1 MARASFCLPAPAP
14 SRTESILGLLRLR
27 PIMATTRMTPTEL
40 SPLVT
45 KEGGGNGGVHAEE
58 KGASLASS
66 IVNLANTIIGA
77 GLLTLPFAMKVSG
90 GVIPFA
96 LLFLS
101 VSVGSA
107 YGFRLLCRCC
117 ELTGKYTYRELG
129 DAALPGRGWLIEAAK
144 GAYTTGTC
152 IAYMVL
158 IADFSTLLADDVFP
172 RDNHSSVMRT
182 LHSIFANRATAT
194 IVLAVLCCF
203 PLSLLRSLNA
213 LRFSSLVSIACISYT
228 VLAVFGTYA
237 FKYDFKVNDTVK
249 LISVSPAVLGAL
261 PLMSVSMTGH
271 YNAPT
276 FYRELRNRSEARFGV
291 VVNCALM
298 ICLIAY
304 AIMATSGYLCFG
316 STVQGDILNNL
327 VVGSGVAIIARL
339 ALLITIITSY
349 PLVFNSMRSAARE
362 LLESASGSRSGAEMT
377 TIGALAY
384 SIVFV
389 TLHVVIALL
398 VPQVEVVLG
407 YNGSVFGTSI
417 VYIMPAVMC
426 IKLSSSSS
434 SSRSRSSSSSSIGT
448 RTDTTGEIDTEKAL
462 LLQDQTTDT
471 TTPQISPLPLRSS
484 IALIVFGAVM
494 MIGGCVSTAINA
506 AGPTNG

>member
-1 MARASFCLPAPAP
+1 MVEPDLTPAH
-14 SRTESILGLLRLR
+14 
-27 PIMATTRMTPTEL
+27 PTEL
-40 SPLVT
+40 SPLVE
-45 KEGGGNGGVHAEE
+45 KRDGGVGTGNGERNEE

-77 GLLTLPFAMKVSG
+77 GLLTLPFAMKISG

-96 LLFLS
+96 LLFVC

-172 RDNHSSVMRT
+172 HDHGSRFIRT
-182 LHSIFANRATAT
+182 LNTIFSSRSTAT

-213 LRFSSLVSIACISYT
+213 LRFTSLLSIACISYT
-228 VLAVFGTYA
+228 VLAVLGTFA
-237 FKYDFKVNDTVK
+237 FKYHFKVNDTVK
-249 LISVSPAVLGAL
+249 LISVSPEFLGAL

-271 YNAPT
+271 HNAPT
-276 FYRELRNRSEARFGV
+276 FYRELRNRSEARFGT
-291 VVNCALM
+291 VVNCALI
-298 ICLIAY
+298 ICLTAY
-304 AIMATSGYLCFG
+304 TIMATSGYLCFG
-316 STVQGDILNNL
+316 SSVQGDVLNSL
-327 VVGSGVAIIARL
+327 VVGSGVAIIARF

-349 PLVFNSMRSAARE
+349 PLVFNSMRLAARE
-362 LLESASGSRSGAEMT
+362 LLGSATGFGSGTEMT
-377 TIGALAY
+377 SLGALAY
-384 SIVFV
+384 STVFV
-389 TLHVVIALL
+389 SLHVVVALL

-417 VYIMPAVMC
+417 VYIMPALMC
-426 IKLSSSSS
+426 IKLTSKRSGSSA
-434 SSRSRSSSSSSIGT
+434 
-448 RTDTTGEIDTEKAL
+448 RTDTRSENDTEKAL
-462 LLQDQTTDT
+462 LEDQMET
-471 TTPQISPLPLRSS
+471 TTHISPLPWGYPV
-484 IALIVFGAVM
+484 ALIVFGAVM
-494 MIGGCVSTAINA
+494 MIGGCVSTALNA
-506 AGPTNG
+506 AGGPTNG